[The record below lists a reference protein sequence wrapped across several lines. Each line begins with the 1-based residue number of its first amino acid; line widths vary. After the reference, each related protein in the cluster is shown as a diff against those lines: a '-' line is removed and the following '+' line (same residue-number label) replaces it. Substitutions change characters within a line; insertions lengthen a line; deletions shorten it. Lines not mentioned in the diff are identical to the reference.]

1 MKIANT
7 TLHKEAC
14 FLDATE
20 EIDVLKDRNSVDLF
34 DQNGY
39 HLTKA
44 EQAFSVRNGYEPVE
58 RRHED
63 CMRYDWILWDK
74 KDKAHI
80 NHSDI
85 FERKGF
91 SDQAL
96 EQLHAV
102 AESSNPMLYKLIKM
116 KPKWGIDISID
127 YVSAKLTLEAAT
139 RALGKKGRM
148 VTLGGAGEEFNLDA
162 KHLLANEIDVLG
174 SRYVT
179 PLEIIETYNLMAR
192 GEIWP
197 IVSETRPLEEAEII
211 HDMVEKGDITGRAA
225 LIIN

>member
-7 TLHKEAC
+7 TLHKEAY

-20 EIDVLKDRNSVDLF
+20 EIDILKDRNSVDLF

-44 EQAFSVRNGYEPVE
+44 EQAFLVRNGYEPVE

-116 KPKWGIDISID
+116 KPKWCIDISID
-127 YVSAKLTLEAAT
+127 YVSPDAVFEVFHYEWDAFEYDAVME
-139 RALGKKGRM
+139 KKQEIEQFVIHKDWDDIAQVLWNRRN
-148 VTLGGAGEEFNLDA
+148 EWYYLDFFEQTQWRTDFFGLSPE
-162 KHLLANEIDVLG
+162 KFKNV
-174 SRYVT
+174 
-179 PLEIIETYNLMAR
+179 
-192 GEIWP
+192 IWK
-197 IVSETRPLEEAEII
+197 
-211 HDMVEKGDITGRAA
+211 D
-225 LIIN
+225 

>member
-44 EQAFSVRNGYEPVE
+44 EQAFLVRNGYEPVE

-96 EQLHAV
+96 DQLHAV

-127 YVSAKLTLEAAT
+127 YVSPDAVFEVFHYEWDAFEYDAVME
-139 RALGKKGRM
+139 KK
-148 VTLGGAGEEFNLDA
+148 EEIEQFVIHKDWDDIAQVLWNRRNEWYYLDFFEQTQWRTDFFGLSPE
-162 KHLLANEIDVLG
+162 KFKNV
-174 SRYVT
+174 
-179 PLEIIETYNLMAR
+179 
-192 GEIWP
+192 IWK
-197 IVSETRPLEEAEII
+197 
-211 HDMVEKGDITGRAA
+211 D
-225 LIIN
+225 

>member
-20 EIDVLKDRNSVDLF
+20 EIDILKDRNSVDLF

-44 EQAFSVRNGYEPVE
+44 EQAFLVRNGYEPVE

-127 YVSAKLTLEAAT
+127 YVSPDAVFEVFHYEWDAFEYDAVME
-139 RALGKKGRM
+139 KKQEIEQFVIHKDWDDIAQVLWNRRN
-148 VTLGGAGEEFNLDA
+148 EWYYLDFFEQTQWRTDFFGLSPE
-162 KHLLANEIDVLG
+162 KFKNV
-174 SRYVT
+174 
-179 PLEIIETYNLMAR
+179 
-192 GEIWP
+192 IWK
-197 IVSETRPLEEAEII
+197 
-211 HDMVEKGDITGRAA
+211 D
-225 LIIN
+225 